1 MSEQK
6 KQEPEAT
13 ANQDHDRV
21 AALKAKLATLQKRCA
36 TLWNDR
42 WELATAIFN
51 RNLPGAILFILVL
64 VLFAAGLYLRREI
77 WPENTTAT
85 QPTPVVAPPT
95 TETKPGAPTPEK
107 PEPQKPAETKPVE
120 KTAQTNVPGP
130 RPKAKV
136 SIVDMNPSGTSTD
149 DAAIPKPLGS
159 DATDHQRN
167 TEYPSWKPT
176 PEELEILRRANALR
190 RESNGSTATAAPN
203 VPRPP
208 LGNYYSEDCNKGT
221 LTPAIEWCKW
231 KDAKTIQCEGTLV
244 NRSDTDKPIDLR
256 DSVAFDDQGH
266 RHFISTGFGP
276 QFKFTDGGYESKLYP
291 NIPAAF
297 YVNFS
302 DADPNVQTVNLALY
316 FYWER
321 DYPHCTWDMIPVE
334 IR

>member
-120 KTAQTNVPGP
+120 KTAQTNIPGP

-190 RESNGSTATAAPN
+190 RENRTGPLQQPRQTCQDLRSETITRRTATKERS
-203 VPRPP
+203 PR
-208 LGNYYSEDCNKGT
+208 LLNGASG
-221 LTPAIEWCKW
+221 
-231 KDAKTIQCEGTLV
+231 KTQ
-244 NRSDTDKPIDLR
+244 RP
-256 DSVAFDDQGH
+256 
-266 RHFISTGFGP
+266 
-276 QFKFTDGGYESKLYP
+276 
-291 NIPAAF
+291 
-297 YVNFS
+297 FS
-302 DADPNVQTVNLALY
+302 AR
-316 FYWER
+316 E
-321 DYPHCTWDMIPVE
+321 HS
-334 IR
+334 